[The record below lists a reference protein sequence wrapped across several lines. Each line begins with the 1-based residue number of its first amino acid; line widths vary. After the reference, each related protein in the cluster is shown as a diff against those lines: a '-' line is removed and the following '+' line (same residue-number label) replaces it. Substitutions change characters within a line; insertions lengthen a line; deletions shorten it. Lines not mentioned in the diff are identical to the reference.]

1 LIVLEMEVEH
11 DTEHDEDV
19 ERVCAVPRL
28 ELVDEDESGVHVA
41 PKQVLGSGGVHVVS
55 EHELGSE
62 EMSGAHVEPEQE
74 LSDVCVV
81 TEQVTSGNDDSDANV
96 VVELA
101 ALGNDD
107 NCTPGM
113 TSQSMH
119 VVAEL
124 VDTSRVDL
132 LER

>member
-1 LIVLEMEVEH
+1 MEH

-28 ELVDEDESGVHVA
+28 ELVDEDEGGVHVA
-41 PKQVLGSGGVHVVS
+41 PEQVHDGEGVHVLS

-62 EMSGAHVEPEQE
+62 EMSGAHVKPEQE

-81 TEQVTSGNDDSDANV
+81 TKQVTSGNDDSVADV

-101 ALGNDD
+101 AHGNGD

-113 TSQSMH
+113 ASQGMH

-124 VDTSRVDL
+124 VDTSQVDL